1 MLDTLN
7 LIENSIKI
15 GLVNRAETKKLVSR
29 RVISQPK
36 LRKNIADLAQKAVQ
50 KLVRG
55 LNSKYKTAFFVVDS
69 AAVSAPIIAEF
80 LPDSTTELALPVFLQ
95 VTIRDV
101 SAHALVDTVVGPTST
116 EDDLAPKIAPNTFTF
131 IKVVAIL
138 AHLSD
143 DRKEIVNLQV
153 IDYE

>member
-36 LRKNIADLAQKAVQ
+36 LRKNIADLVQKAVQ

-55 LNSKYKTAFFVVDS
+55 LNSKYKTAFVVDS

-116 EDDLAPKIAPNTFTF
+116 EDDLASKIAPNTFTF

-153 IDYE
+153 IDHE

>member
-55 LNSKYKTAFFVVDS
+55 LNSKYKTAFVVDS

-95 VTIRDV
+95 VTIRDF

-153 IDYE
+153 IDHE

>member
-29 RVISQPK
+29 RVVTQPK
-36 LRKNIADLAQKAVQ
+36 LRKNIADLAQKAVK
-50 KLVRG
+50 KLVVG
-55 LNSKYKTAFFVVDS
+55 LNSKYKTAFVVDS

-101 SAHALVDTVVGPTST
+101 SAHALVDAVVGPTST
-116 EDDLAPKIAPNTFTF
+116 EDDLAPKITPNTFTF

-153 IDYE
+153 IDHE

>member
-36 LRKNIADLAQKAVQ
+36 LRKNIADLAQRAVQ
-50 KLVRG
+50 NLVRG
-55 LNSKYKTAFFVVDS
+55 LNSKYKTAFVVDS

-80 LPDSTTELALPVFLQ
+80 LPDSTTELAFPVFLQ

-101 SAHALVDTVVGPTST
+101 SAHALVDTVVGPTSA

-153 IDYE
+153 IDHE

>member
-55 LNSKYKTAFFVVDS
+55 LNSKYKTAFVVDS

-80 LPDSTTELALPVFLQ
+80 LPDSATKLAIPVFLQ

-153 IDYE
+153 IDHE

>member
-29 RVISQPK
+29 RVITQPK
-36 LRKNIADLAQKAVQ
+36 LRKNIADLAQKAVK
-50 KLVRG
+50 KLVVG
-55 LNSKYKTAFFVVDS
+55 LNSKYKTAFVVDS

-101 SAHALVDTVVGPTST
+101 SAHALVDAVVGPTST

-153 IDYE
+153 IDHE

>member
-36 LRKNIADLAQKAVQ
+36 LRKNIADLVQRAVQ

-55 LNSKYKTAFFVVDS
+55 LNSKYKTAFVVDS

-153 IDYE
+153 IDHE

>member
-36 LRKNIADLAQKAVQ
+36 LRKNIADLAQRAVQ

-55 LNSKYKTAFFVVDS
+55 LNSKHKTAFVVDS

-153 IDYE
+153 IDHE

>member
-29 RVISQPK
+29 RVITQPK
-36 LRKNIADLAQKAVQ
+36 LRKNIADLAQKAVK
-50 KLVRG
+50 KLVVG
-55 LNSKYKTAFFVVDS
+55 LNSKYKTAFVVDS

-101 SAHALVDTVVGPTST
+101 SAHALVDAVVGPTST
-116 EDDLAPKIAPNTFTF
+116 EDDLAPKIIPNTFTF

-153 IDYE
+153 IDHE

>member
-36 LRKNIADLAQKAVQ
+36 LRKNIADLAQRAVQ

-55 LNSKYKTAFFVVDS
+55 LNSKYKTTFVVDS

-153 IDYE
+153 IDHE

>member
-36 LRKNIADLAQKAVQ
+36 LRKNIADLVQKAVQ

-55 LNSKYKTAFFVVDS
+55 LNSKYKTAFVVDS

-153 IDYE
+153 IDHE

>member
-15 GLVNRAETKKLVSR
+15 ELVNRAETKKIVSR
-29 RVISQPK
+29 RVIFQPK

-55 LNSKYKTAFFVVDS
+55 LNSKYKTAFVVDS

-138 AHLSD
+138 AHLFD

-153 IDYE
+153 IDHE

>member
-29 RVISQPK
+29 RVITQPK
-36 LRKNIADLAQKAVQ
+36 LRKNIADLAQKAVK
-50 KLVRG
+50 KLVVG
-55 LNSKYKTAFFVVDS
+55 LNSKYKTAFVVDS

-131 IKVVAIL
+131 IKVVAML

-143 DRKEIVNLQV
+143 DRKEIVNLKV
-153 IDYE
+153 IDHE

>member
-15 GLVNRAETKKLVSR
+15 GLVNRAETKKLVSI

-36 LRKNIADLAQKAVQ
+36 LRKNIADLVQKAVQ

-55 LNSKYKTAFFVVDS
+55 LNSKYKTAFVVDS

-153 IDYE
+153 IDHE

>member
-29 RVISQPK
+29 RAISQPK

-55 LNSKYKTAFFVVDS
+55 LNSKYKTAFVVDS

-153 IDYE
+153 IDHE

>member
-36 LRKNIADLAQKAVQ
+36 LRKNIADLAQRAVQ

-55 LNSKYKTAFFVVDS
+55 LNSKYKTTFVVDS

-131 IKVVAIL
+131 IKVMAIL

-153 IDYE
+153 IDHE

>member
-36 LRKNIADLAQKAVQ
+36 LRKNIADLAQRAVQ

-55 LNSKYKTAFFVVDS
+55 LNSKYKTTFVVDS

-95 VTIRDV
+95 ATIRDV
-101 SAHALVDTVVGPTST
+101 SAHALVDTVVGPTSA

-153 IDYE
+153 IDHE

>member
-29 RVISQPK
+29 RVITQPK
-36 LRKNIADLAQKAVQ
+36 LRKNIADLAQKAVK
-50 KLVRG
+50 KLVVG
-55 LNSKYKTAFFVVDS
+55 LNSKYKTAFVVDS

-116 EDDLAPKIAPNTFTF
+116 EDDLAPKITPNTFTF

-153 IDYE
+153 IDHE

>member
-36 LRKNIADLAQKAVQ
+36 LRKNIADLVQRAIQ

-55 LNSKYKTAFFVVDS
+55 LNSKYKTAFVVDS

-153 IDYE
+153 IDHE

>member
-29 RVISQPK
+29 RVITQPK
-36 LRKNIADLAQKAVQ
+36 LRKNIADLAQKAVK
-50 KLVRG
+50 KLVVG
-55 LNSKYKTAFFVVDS
+55 LNSKYKTAFVVDS

-101 SAHALVDTVVGPTST
+101 SAHALVDAVVGPTST
-116 EDDLAPKIAPNTFTF
+116 EDDLAPKITPNTFTF

-153 IDYE
+153 IDHE

>member
-36 LRKNIADLAQKAVQ
+36 LRKNIADLAQRAVQ

-55 LNSKYKTAFFVVDS
+55 LNSKYKTAFVVDS
-69 AAVSAPIIAEF
+69 AAASAPIIAEF

-153 IDYE
+153 IDHE